1 MLKNDFLLL
10 DDQVGQSCMVLLVDS
25 MLLDEQRGSLGW
37 VRSEVSYYHLSFVA
51 DVDVNLERLV
61 NLVSVVI
68 RSLLF
73 ISRALSLSWADGLS
87 VLIWLESEL
96 LLLLHVITLVLG
108 QISLENLRLVDRVV
122 VEVLPLVGVLALSL
136 GIS

>member
-25 MLLDEQRGSLGW
+25 MLLDEQGGSLGW

>member
-25 MLLDEQRGSLGW
+25 MLLDEQGGSLGW
-37 VRSEVSYYHLSFVA
+37 VRSEVSYYRLSFVA